1 MLECSFEKLRPITK
15 ALSLV
20 VSLMPFFMIVRKI
33 LDQDQLMIDVD
44 PPRPH
49 LTLIIKIQLV
59 LAYVVLKNR
68 ALVLFIISDQTRTL
82 LILVDDINCSSY
94 ELPLKNNRHVVY
106 KWMIGTVQ
114 QFLVTDIAIS
124 SGLQILVHFQTVLI
138 MLLCLVQLV

>member
-1 MLECSFEKLRPITK
+1 
-15 ALSLV
+15 
-20 VSLMPFFMIVRKI
+20 MIVRKI

-44 PPRPH
+44 PPIPH

-114 QFLVTDIAIS
+114 QYLVTDIVI
-124 SGLQILVHFQTVLI
+124 
-138 MLLCLVQLV
+138 